1 MATKPKPNK
10 TSDKKT
16 SNKSNAPKKP
26 QKPIK
31 EDKKVN
37 AVLEVAN
44 EKKATK
50 SVKKEIKVEMVEV
63 NKEPIKLVTTKD
75 MFAIAYSKMGNLLR

>member
-10 TSDKKT
+10 TVDKKT
-16 SNKSNAPKKP
+16 TNKTNTSKKV
-26 QKPIK
+26 QKAVK

-37 AVLEVAN
+37 AVLAVVN
-44 EKKATK
+44 EKKAA
-50 SVKKEIKVEMVEV
+50 KKEVKPELVEV

-75 MFAIAYSKMGNLLR
+75 MFAIAYTRMGNLLR